1 MAADKGDTLGMTGY
15 ALIVSSGDK
24 FAKNSAEAAKYYKM
38 AADKGEPFGMIG
50 YASMFSRGEWIP
62 KNSVEAA
69 KYYKMAA
76 DKGNYFSYK
85 KWIRYDDKK
94 NCL

>member
-1 MAADKGDTLGMTGY
+1 
-15 ALIVSSGDK
+15 
-24 FAKNSAEAAKYYKM
+24 
-38 AADKGEPFGMIG
+38 
-50 YASMFSRGEWIP
+50 MFSRGEWIP